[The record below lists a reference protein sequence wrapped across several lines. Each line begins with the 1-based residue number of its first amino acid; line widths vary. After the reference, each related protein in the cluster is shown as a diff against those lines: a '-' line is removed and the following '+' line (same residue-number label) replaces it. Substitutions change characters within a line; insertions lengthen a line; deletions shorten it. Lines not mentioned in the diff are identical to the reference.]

1 MAKKNKQEL
10 RQYFKAGKRPTE
22 NQFGDLIDS
31 YVHLDEFSEYS
42 TVVEFPENYQVGDY
56 VEFLNFD
63 PSSAGAGGFY
73 EISLAYTRGN
83 IACGATHIAAVSHSN
98 SNIWRECGTINKN
111 NYIDGDINYNFTI
124 DVNGGTNRFRIR
136 AVHTYGSPDQILKVF
151 IKIRSINKNNSWIDL
166 DVRGNNPVS
175 PPLQPMTNEWN
186 LWVGNMLSSE
196 SAKIGLKVNAKGNVG
211 IGTDNPETKLDVVQE
226 NSSNQN
232 STIAKFTANGATG
245 GSNIVS
251 LSYHNKANLELNSG
265 FSGLGRRYGDYFDF
279 NIEND
284 NSSYTNFGAINFVT
298 SQNVQMTLK
307 PNGNVGIGTESP
319 KGKLDVRGT
328 VYAGNGDGTRGNN
341 AMAIRYEDGSVNNW
355 GSLRSSAET
364 YMSFG
369 VKADP
374 NTGLKWLSTSGAF
387 PRSNTA
393 VVTGSEGIKFF
404 SSSYQQTALDLPVNM
419 SELMRISPNGN
430 VGIGTENPQQKIDV
444 QGAIRSQASSNE
456 GGAIYL
462 DNNSKTSSDAA
473 NRWAI
478 YNMTG
483 QYTNSLQFWSYLANG
498 GGGAKLVLSDA
509 GNMALHGKLEAK
521 DVVITATP
529 TADHVFAPDYKLR
542 GMAELERFIS
552 EKSHLPEIPSAKEM
566 TDSGLSVADFQIK
579 LLQKIEELTLYMIS
593 MKKEIDVLKA
603 N

>member
-10 RQYFKAGKRPTE
+10 KAYFKAGKRPTE
-22 NQFGDLIDS
+22 SQFGDLIDS
-31 YVHLDEFSEYS
+31 YAHLDEFSEYS
-42 TVVEFPENYQVGDY
+42 TFVEFPANYKVGDY
-56 VEFLNFD
+56 IEFLDFA
-63 PSSAGAGGFY
+63 PSSASAGGFY

-83 IACGATHIAAVSHSN
+83 IACGATHRAGVSHSN
-98 SNIWRECGTINKN
+98 PDIWKECGAVNKN
-111 NYIDGDINYNFTI
+111 NYIDSEPNYSFTV
-124 DVNGGTNRFRIR
+124 DVNGGKCRFRIR
-136 AVHTYGSPDQILKVF
+136 AIHTYGSTDQVLKVF
-151 IKIRSINKNNSWIDL
+151 IKIRSINKNDGWAAIDN
-166 DVRGNNPVS
+166 RGNSSTSV
-175 PPLQPMTNEWN
+175 PLQPMTNEWS
-186 LWVGNMLSSE
+186 LLVGNLASKE
-196 SAKIGLKVNAKGNVG
+196 SAKIALKVNRDGNVG
-211 IGTDNPETKLDVVQE
+211 IGTATPETKLNVVHE
-226 NSSNQN
+226 NSANQN
-232 STIAKFTANGATG
+232 ATVAKFTTTGATG
-245 GSNIVS
+245 GSNILS

-284 NSSYTNFGAINFVT
+284 NSYDPNFGSINFVT
-298 SQNVQMTLK
+298 SQNIKMTVK
-307 PNGNVGIGTESP
+307 PNGNVGIGTVNPLS
-319 KGKLDVRGT
+319 KLDVRGT
-328 VYAGNGDGTRGNN
+328 IYAGNGDGTQGNN

-374 NTGLKWLSTSGAF
+374 NAGLKWLSTTSAF
-387 PRSNTA
+387 PRFNTA
-393 VVTGSEGIKFF
+393 VVTGSEGIKFL
-404 SSSYQQTALDLPVNM
+404 SSGFQQTALDLPVSMN
-419 SELMRISPNGN
+419 ELMRISPNGN
-430 VGIGTENPQQKIDV
+430 VGIGTETPQQKLDV
-444 QGAIRSQASSNE
+444 QGAIMSQISSNE

-462 DNNSKTSSDAA
+462 DNKTKTAPGTA

-483 QYTNSLQFWSYLANG
+483 QYSNSLQFWNYFSDG
-498 GGGAKLVLSDA
+498 GGGARLVLSDT

-529 TADHVFAPDYKLR
+529 TADHVFAADYKLR
-542 GMAELERFIS
+542 EIAELEKFIS

-566 TDSGLSVADFQIK
+566 TDSGLSVGDFQIK

-593 MKKEIDVLKA
+593 MKKEIDSKP